1 MSLTELPQKELKS
14 NDEKNLFNRLVK
26 TNEPFACIYRPLSDA
41 KDSFLLFEGKIKYTH
56 SISELEPISLEPT
69 LSSKPDDFDTIDI
82 TISGEL
88 DASQLIII
96 PFNQISEKG
105 FACHNDNEP
114 VIIMS
119 VEKQT
124 RYQIKNWGFIENSKP
139 IKSTNIHF
147 DITDQDYRQMV
158 EHVINDEINAG
169 EGSNFVISRSLE
181 GDIEDFSLENAL
193 SLFNRL
199 LINECGSYWTWI
211 VYTGDR
217 YLIGSSPEQHI
228 LVDGEDVTMN
238 PISGT
243 LKYPEKRIEQAL
255 YHFINNKK
263 EQNELF
269 MVVDEELKMMSR
281 ICDSDI
287 TVTGPQLKMMSQVA
301 HTEYFIRGSTSQTI
315 QTILKESLF
324 APTVTGSPVENA
336 SQVIKRWENRG
347 RGYYSGVIGMIGVK
361 NNQRYL
367 DSAILIRAADIMKNG
382 HFRLTSG
389 ATIVRDSVS
398 ENEAEETKAKLSG
411 LMSSFF
417 DEKKNV
423 NTTNNLHLSEHVLSN
438 IATKLRQRNHKA
450 SSFWLGNSK
459 KIALT
464 ANSLPSIT
472 LIDMEDSFTEMIAH
486 QLRYIGHDV
495 TIVSWFKSGIHLP
508 QLMNTG
514 KTDILFIG
522 PGPGDPNSVNH
533 DKMVTGRTLITNR
546 LKQNLPLIGTCLGHQ
561 LICAEF
567 GLPIRRLSKTRQG
580 IQYKIAIESMAH
592 HVGFYNSFAAM
603 HKLPHWFT
611 PKYNRLVYLERLG
624 KNEIIAL
631 KSNNVAS
638 IQFHNES
645 FLTTDAFPIYNWM
658 INNAIGYADK
668 GLKIN
673 KL

>member
-1 MSLTELPQKELKS
+1 MLLKELPQGELQS
-14 NDEKNLFNRLVK
+14 DDAKNLFSHLVK
-26 TNEPFACIYRPLSDA
+26 ANKPFACIYCPLSDN
-41 KDSFLLFEGKIKYTH
+41 KDSFLLLEGKIKYSH
-56 SISELEPISLEPT
+56 SLSALEPILLEQTPSLTSACLGTMDMTFPEE
-69 LSSKPDDFDTIDI
+69 LS
-82 TISGEL
+82 
-88 DASQLIII
+88 ASQLIII
-96 PFNQISEKG
+96 PFNQIAEKG

-119 VEKQT
+119 IEKQS
-124 RYQIKNWGFIENSKP
+124 RYQIRNWGFIESRKP
-139 IKSTNIHF
+139 IKATNMHF
-147 DITDQDYRQMV
+147 DITDKTYIQMV

-181 GDIEDFSLENAL
+181 GDIEDFTLEDVL

-199 LINECGSYWTWI
+199 LINEYGAYWTWV

-228 LVDGEDVTMN
+228 LVNGENVAMN

-243 LKYPEKRIEQAL
+243 LKYPEKEMEQAL

-287 TVTGPQLKMMSQVA
+287 TVTGPQLKMMSRVA

-336 SQVIKRWENRG
+336 SQVIKRRENRG

-367 DSAILIRAADIMKNG
+367 DSAILIRAADITKNG

-389 ATIVRDSVS
+389 ATIVRDSVP

-411 LMSSFF
+411 LMNSFF
-417 DEKKNV
+417 DENKNI
-423 NTTNNLHLSEHVLSN
+423 NSTNNTQLSEHVLNN
-438 IATKLRQRNHKA
+438 ITAILRQRNNKV

-459 KIALT
+459 KIALAT
-464 ANSLPSIT
+464 HFLPSIT

-486 QLRYIGHDV
+486 QLRYVGHDV
-495 TIVSWFKSGIHLP
+495 TIVSWFESSARLP
-508 QLMNTG
+508 QLMNSG

-522 PGPGDPNSVNH
+522 PGPGDPNAVSH
-533 DKMVTGRTLITNR
+533 DKMVTGRALITNR

-567 GLPIRRLSKTRQG
+567 GLPIKRLPKTRQG
-580 IQYKIAIESMAH
+580 TQYKITIEHITS
-592 HVGFYNSFAAM
+592 HVGFYNSFAAI

-611 PKYNRLVYLERLG
+611 PKYNRLVYLEQLD
-624 KNEIIAL
+624 KSEIIAL

-658 INNAIGYADK
+658 IENAIGYADK
-668 GLKIN
+668 EPKN
-673 KL
+673 

>member
-1 MSLTELPQKELKS
+1 MLLNELPQGELQS
-14 NDEKNLFNRLVK
+14 EDANNLFSHLVK
-26 TNEPFACIYRPLSDA
+26 ANKPFACIYRPLSDA
-41 KDSFLLFEGKIKYTH
+41 KDSFLLLEGEIKY
-56 SISELEPISLEPT
+56 SRSLSALAPVSLEPT
-69 LSSKPDDFDTIDI
+69 LSLKSGRVGTVDI
-82 TISGEL
+82 TSPEEL
-88 DASQLIII
+88 SASQLIII
-96 PFNQISEKG
+96 PFNQIAEKG

-114 VIIMS
+114 VIVMNI
-119 VEKQT
+119 EKQV
-124 RYQIKNWGFIENSKP
+124 RYQINNWGFIKSGKP
-139 IKSTNIHF
+139 IKAANIHF
-147 DITDQDYRQMV
+147 DITDKAYSLIV
-158 EHVINDEINAG
+158 EQVINDEISAG

-181 GDIEDFSLENAL
+181 GDIEDFSLEDVL
-193 SLFNRL
+193 SLFNQL
-199 LINECGSYWTWI
+199 LINECGSYWTWV

-217 YLIGSSPEQHI
+217 YFVGSSPEQHI
-228 LVDGEDVTMN
+228 LVDGKDVSMN

-243 LKYPEKRIEQAL
+243 LKYPEKEIEQAL
-255 YHFINNKK
+255 YHFVNDQK

-287 TVTGPQLKMMSQVA
+287 TVIGPQLKMMSQVA

-324 APTVTGSPVENA
+324 APTVTGSPVQNA
-336 SQVIKRWENRG
+336 SQVIKRRENRG

-367 DSAILIRAADIMKNG
+367 DSTILIRAADITKSG

-389 ATIVRDSVS
+389 ATIVHDSTP

-417 DEKKNV
+417 DEKKDINL
-423 NTTNNLHLSEHVLSN
+423 TNNAQLPEHMLSN
-438 IATKLRQRNHKA
+438 ITAILQQRNHKV
-450 SSFWLGNSK
+450 SSFWLGNSQK
-459 KIALT
+459 RVSAPHF
-464 ANSLPSIT
+464 LPSIT
-472 LIDMEDSFTEMIAH
+472 LIDMEDSFTEMIAC
-486 QLRYIGHDV
+486 QLRYIGYHV
-495 TIVSWFKSGIHLP
+495 TIVSWSESGACLP
-508 QLMNTG
+508 QLMDSG

-522 PGPGDPNSVNH
+522 PGPGDPNAVSH
-533 DKMVTGRTLITNR
+533 DKMAMGRSLITNR

-567 GLPIRRLSKTRQG
+567 GLPIKRLPKTRQG
-580 IQYKIAIESMAH
+580 TQYKIAIEQITS

-624 KNEIIAL
+624 NHEIIAL

-645 FLTTDAFPIYNWM
+645 FLTTDAFPIYHWM
-658 INNAIGYADK
+658 IDNAMGYADK
-668 GLKIN
+668 VL
-673 KL
+673 

>member
-1 MSLTELPQKELKS
+1 MLQKELPQGELQS
-14 NDEKNLFNRLVK
+14 DDAKNLFSRLVK
-26 TNEPFACIYRPLSDA
+26 ANKPFACIYRPLSDT
-41 KDSFLLFEGKIKYTH
+41 KDSFLLLEGKIKYSH
-56 SISELEPISLEPT
+56 SLSALELISLEPT
-69 LSSKPDDFDTIDI
+69 PPLTSDSFDTMGV
-82 TISGEL
+82 TSPEEL
-88 DASQLIII
+88 SASQLIII
-96 PFNQISEKG
+96 PFNQIAEKG

-119 VEKQT
+119 IETQV
-124 RYQIKNWGFIENSKP
+124 RYQISKWGFIENSKL
-139 IKSTNIHF
+139 IKAANICF
-147 DITDQDYRQMV
+147 DITDKTYSQMV
-158 EHVINDEINAG
+158 EHVINDEISAG
-169 EGSNFVISRSLE
+169 EGSNFVMSRSIE
-181 GDIEDFSLENAL
+181 GDIENFSLEDAL

-217 YLIGSSPEQHI
+217 YFIGSSPEQHI
-228 LVDGEDVTMN
+228 QVDGKDVAMN

-243 LKYPEKRIEQAL
+243 LKYPEKEIEQAL

-287 TVTGPQLKMMSQVA
+287 TVVGPQLKMMSRVA
-301 HTEYFIRGSTSQTI
+301 HTEYFIHGSTSQTI

-336 SQVIKRWENRG
+336 SQVIKRRENRG

-367 DSAILIRAADIMKNG
+367 DSAILIRTADITKNG

-389 ATIVRDSVS
+389 ATIVRDSVP

-417 DEKKNV
+417 DEKKDINS
-423 NTTNNLHLSEHVLSN
+423 TNNTQLSEHVLSN
-438 IATKLRQRNHKA
+438 ITAILRQRNHKV
-450 SSFWLGNSK
+450 SSFWLGKSK
-459 KIALT
+459 KIAL
-464 ANSLPSIT
+464 ASNFLPSIT

-495 TIVSWFKSGIHLP
+495 TIVSWLESGACLP
-508 QLMNTG
+508 QLMNSG

-522 PGPGDPNSVNH
+522 PGPGDPNAVNH
-533 DKMVTGRTLITNR
+533 DKMAVGRALITNR

-567 GLPIRRLSKTRQG
+567 GLPIKRLPKTRQG
-580 IQYKIAIESMAH
+580 TQYKIAIEHITCNA
-592 HVGFYNSFAAM
+592 GFYNSFAAM

-611 PKYNRLVYLERLG
+611 PKYNRLVYLERLD
-624 KNEIIAL
+624 KSEIIAL

-658 INNAIGYADK
+658 IDNAIGYTGK
-668 GLKIN
+668 EL
-673 KL
+673 

>member
-1 MSLTELPQKELKS
+1 MLQKELPQGELQS
-14 NDEKNLFNRLVK
+14 DDAKNLFSRLVK
-26 TNEPFACIYRPLSDA
+26 ANKPFACIYRPLSDT
-41 KDSFLLFEGKIKYTH
+41 KDSFLLLEGKITYSH
-56 SISELEPISLEPT
+56 SLSALELISLEPT
-69 LSSKPDDFDTIDI
+69 PPLTSDSFDTMGV
-82 TISGEL
+82 ISPEEL
-88 DASQLIII
+88 SATQLIII
-96 PFNQISEKG
+96 PFNQIAEKG
-105 FACHNDNEP
+105 FVCHNDNEP

-119 VEKQT
+119 IETQVC
-124 RYQIKNWGFIENSKP
+124 YQISKWGFIENSKQ
-139 IKSTNIHF
+139 IKADNIFF
-147 DITDQDYRQMV
+147 DITDKNYIQMV
-158 EHVINDEINAG
+158 EHVINDEISAG
-169 EGSNFVISRSLE
+169 EGSNFVMSRSLE
-181 GDIEDFSLENAL
+181 GDIENFSLEDAL

-217 YLIGSSPEQHI
+217 YFIGSSPEQHI
-228 LVDGEDVTMN
+228 QVDGKEVAMN

-243 LKYPEKRIEQAL
+243 LKYPEKEVEQAL

-287 TVTGPQLKMMSQVA
+287 TVVGPQLKMMSRVA
-301 HTEYFIRGSTSQTI
+301 HTEYFIHGSTSQTI

-336 SQVIKRWENRG
+336 SQVIKRRENRG

-367 DSAILIRAADIMKNG
+367 DSAILIRAADITKNG

-389 ATIVRDSVS
+389 ATIVRDSIP

-417 DEKKNV
+417 DEKKDIHS
-423 NTTNNLHLSEHVLSN
+423 TNNTQLSEHVLSN
-438 IATKLRQRNHKA
+438 ITAILRQRNHKA
-450 SSFWLGNSK
+450 SSFWLGKSK
-459 KIALT
+459 KIAL
-464 ANSLPSIT
+464 ASNFLPSIT

-495 TIVSWFKSGIHLP
+495 TIVSWLESGVCLP
-508 QLMNTG
+508 QLMNSG

-522 PGPGDPNSVNH
+522 PGPGDPNAVNH
-533 DKMVTGRTLITNR
+533 DKMAAGRALITNR

-567 GLPIRRLSKTRQG
+567 GLPIKRLPKTRQG
-580 IQYKIAIESMAH
+580 TQYKIAIEHITCNA
-592 HVGFYNSFAAM
+592 GFYNSFAAM
-603 HKLPHWFT
+603 HKLPHWFAS
-611 PKYNRLVYLERLG
+611 KYNRLVYLERLD
-624 KNEIIAL
+624 KSEIIAL

-658 INNAIGYADK
+658 IDNAIGYAGK
-668 GLKIN
+668 EL
-673 KL
+673 

>member
-1 MSLTELPQKELKS
+1 MSLKELPRRELRS
-14 NDEKNLFNRLVK
+14 NDAKNLFSRLVK
-26 TNEPFACIYRPLSDA
+26 TNKPFACIYRPLSDA
-41 KDSFLLFEGKIKYTH
+41 KDSFLLFEGEIKYSH
-56 SISELEPISLEPT
+56 SLSELEPISLEPT
-69 LSSKPDDFDTIDI
+69 LLLKSDDFGTMDI
-82 TISGEL
+82 TLSGEL
-88 DASQLIII
+88 SASQLIII
-96 PFNQISEKG
+96 PFNQIAEKG

-114 VIIMS
+114 IIIMS
-119 VEKQT
+119 IETQT
-124 RYQIKNWGFIENSKP
+124 RYQINNWGGIEDSKP
-139 IKSTNIHF
+139 IKASNIHF
-147 DITDQDYRQMV
+147 DITDKNYSQVV

-169 EGSNFVISRSLE
+169 EGSNFVMSRSLE

-199 LINECGSYWTWI
+199 LINESGSYWTWI
-211 VYTGDR
+211 VYTGER

-228 LVDGEDVTMN
+228 LVDGKDVAMN

-243 LKYPEKRIEQAL
+243 LKYPEKGIEQAL

-287 TVTGPQLKMMSQVA
+287 TVTGPQLKMMSRVA

-367 DSAILIRAADIMKNG
+367 DSAILIRAADITKNG

-389 ATIVRDSVS
+389 ATIVRDSVP

-417 DEKKNV
+417 DEKKSINP
-423 NTTNNLHLSEHVLSN
+423 TNNTHLSEHVLSN
-438 IATKLRQRNHKA
+438 ITAILQQRNQKV

-459 KIALT
+459 KTALT
-464 ANSLPSIT
+464 TSSLPSIT
-472 LIDMEDSFTEMIAH
+472 LIDMEDLFTEMIAH
-486 QLRYIGHDV
+486 QLRYIGYDV
-495 TIVSWFKSGIHLP
+495 TIVSWFESGMRLP

-522 PGPGDPNSVNH
+522 PGPGDPNTVNH
-533 DKMVTGRTLITNR
+533 DKMVMGRTLITNR

-567 GLPIRRLSKTRQG
+567 GLPIKRLPKTRQG
-580 IQYKIAIESMAH
+580 MQYKIAIDSMTCY
-592 HVGFYNSFAAM
+592 VGFYNSFAAM

-624 KNEIIAL
+624 KSEIIAL

-658 INNAIGYADK
+658 INNAIGYADQQDVNI
-668 GLKIN
+668 L
-673 KL
+673 

>member
-1 MSLTELPQKELKS
+1 MLQKELPQGELQS
-14 NDEKNLFNRLVK
+14 DDAKNLFSRLVK
-26 TNEPFACIYRPLSDA
+26 ANKPFACIYRPLSDT
-41 KDSFLLFEGKIKYTH
+41 KDSFLLLEGKITYSH
-56 SISELEPISLEPT
+56 SLSAPELISLEPT
-69 LSSKPDDFDTIDI
+69 PPLKSDSFDTMGM
-82 TISGEL
+82 TTPEKLST
-88 DASQLIII
+88 SQLIII
-96 PFNQISEKG
+96 PFNQIAEKG

-119 VEKQT
+119 IETQV
-124 RYQIKNWGFIENSKP
+124 RYQISKWGFIENSKP
-139 IKSTNIHF
+139 IKANNICF
-147 DITDQDYRQMV
+147 DITDKTYSQIV
-158 EHVINDEINAG
+158 EHVINDEISAG
-169 EGSNFVISRSLE
+169 EGSNFVMSRSLE
-181 GDIEDFSLENAL
+181 GDIEDFSLEDAL

-217 YLIGSSPEQHI
+217 YFIGSSPEQHI
-228 LVDGEDVTMN
+228 QVDGKDVAMN

-243 LKYPEKRIEQAL
+243 LKYPEKEIEQAL
-255 YHFINNKK
+255 YRFINNKK

-281 ICDSDI
+281 ICDGDI
-287 TVTGPQLKMMSQVA
+287 TVVGPQLKMMSRVA
-301 HTEYFIRGSTSQTI
+301 HTEYFIHGSTSQTI
-315 QTILKESLF
+315 KTILKESLF

-336 SQVIKRWENRG
+336 SQVIKRRENRG

-367 DSAILIRAADIMKNG
+367 DSAIFIRAADITKNG

-389 ATIVRDSVS
+389 ATIVRDSIP

-417 DEKKNV
+417 DEKKDINS
-423 NTTNNLHLSEHVLSN
+423 TNNIQLSEHMLSN
-438 IATKLRQRNHKA
+438 ITAILRQRNHKV
-450 SSFWLGNSK
+450 SSFWLGKSK
-459 KIALT
+459 KIAL
-464 ANSLPSIT
+464 ASNFLPSIT

-495 TIVSWFKSGIHLP
+495 TIVSWLESGACLP
-508 QLMNTG
+508 QLMNSG

-522 PGPGDPNSVNH
+522 PGPGNPNAVNH
-533 DKMVTGRTLITNR
+533 DKMATGRALITNR

-567 GLPIRRLSKTRQG
+567 GLPIKRLPKTRQG
-580 IQYKIAIESMAH
+580 TQYKIAIEHITCNA
-592 HVGFYNSFAAM
+592 GFYNSFAAM

-611 PKYNRLVYLERLG
+611 PKYNRLVYLERLD
-624 KNEIIAL
+624 KSEIIAL

-645 FLTTDAFPIYNWM
+645 FLTTEAFPIYNWM
-658 INNAIGYADK
+658 IDNAIGYAGK
-668 GLKIN
+668 EL
-673 KL
+673 

>member
-1 MSLTELPQKELKS
+1 MSLKELPQRELKS
-14 NDEKNLFNRLVK
+14 NDAKNLFSRLVK
-26 TNEPFACIYRPLSDA
+26 TNKPFACIYRPLSDA
-41 KDSFLLFEGKIKYTH
+41 KDSFLLFEGEIKYSH
-56 SISELEPISLEPT
+56 SLSELEPISLEPT
-69 LSSKPDDFDTIDI
+69 LSLKSDDFDTMDI
-82 TISGEL
+82 TPSGEL
-88 DASQLIII
+88 SASQLIII
-96 PFNQISEKG
+96 PFNQIAEKG

-114 VIIMS
+114 IIIMS
-119 VEKQT
+119 IKTQT
-124 RYQIKNWGFIENSKP
+124 RYQINNWGVIEDSKP
-139 IKSTNIHF
+139 IKASNIHF
-147 DITDQDYRQMV
+147 DITDKNYSQVV

-169 EGSNFVISRSLE
+169 EGSNFVMSRSLE

-199 LINECGSYWTWI
+199 LINESGSYWTWI
-211 VYTGDR
+211 VYTGER

-228 LVDGEDVTMN
+228 LVDGKDVAMN

-243 LKYPEKRIEQAL
+243 LKYPEKGIEQAL

-287 TVTGPQLKMMSQVA
+287 TVTGPQLKMMSRVA

-367 DSAILIRAADIMKNG
+367 DSAILIRAADITKNG

-389 ATIVRDSVS
+389 ATIVRDSVP

-411 LMSSFF
+411 LMNSFF
-417 DEKKNV
+417 EEKKSINL
-423 NTTNNLHLSEHVLSN
+423 TNNTHLSEYVLSN
-438 IATKLRQRNHKA
+438 ITTILQQRNQKV

-464 ANSLPSIT
+464 TSSLPSIT
-472 LIDMEDSFTEMIAH
+472 LIDMEDLFTEMIAH

-495 TIVSWFKSGIHLP
+495 TIVSWFESGIRLP

-522 PGPGDPNSVNH
+522 PGPGNPNAVNH
-533 DKMVTGRTLITNR
+533 DKMVMGRTLITNR
-546 LKQNLPLIGTCLGHQ
+546 LKQNLPLVGTCLGHQ

-567 GLPIRRLSKTRQG
+567 GLPIKQLPKTRQG
-580 IQYKIAIESMAH
+580 MQYKIAIDSMTCY
-592 HVGFYNSFAAM
+592 VGFYNSFAAM

-611 PKYNRLVYLERLG
+611 PKYNRLVYLERLD
-624 KNEIIAL
+624 KSEIIAL

-668 GLKIN
+668 QGVNIL
-673 KL
+673 